1 MRHVVGLVVQV
12 MPTYLLIVTIFPSCM
27 GDRCC
32 NSTEYV
38 QLNANELVRDVKW
51 GNMVCTVV

>member
-1 MRHVVGLVVQV
+1 MVGLVVQV